1 MVDRPR
7 RRRRWLV
14 IALVVLLALVA
25 AVAIPAYAF
34 FQKDEPEVHAN
45 IEEQF
50 KYGSIGSEA
59 RLGVPYYVW
68 AVLPDVFPDLLPDH
82 PGTGWERFGF
92 IQEPGHPRP
101 IGFSFRKKPVGLV
114 GANCAACH
122 VGTVRAAPG
131 APRQI
136 VLGMPANVVSLDEY
150 VTFLRAAG
158 KDPRFD
164 ADTLMSAIERRFDLS
179 RSEKLL
185 YRYLVIPETKK
196 GLDELEDEFRWRDT
210 RPAVGPGRVDTFNPW
225 KYRLGLLDDRD
236 KTIGTV
242 DFPQIWN
249 QRDRIGLWLHWDGNN
264 NSLTERNLSATLA
277 AGAKEDSI
285 DFDSLNRIA
294 AYLLTLKPPAY
305 PAARIDRALAARGRV
320 IYEQQCATC
329 HDLGGPRVGQVTP
342 IAEVGTDRARLD
354 SFTPALANALN
365 TEVGKGESW
374 DFSHFRK
381 THGYA
386 NQPLDG
392 LWLRAPYLHNGSVP
406 TLRALLFPDERPAVF
421 WTGYDVY
428 DWKNVGFVSSGAEAE
443 RVGFRYDTRVRGN
456 GNGGHMY
463 GTDLPPAQR
472 LALIEYLKTK

>member
-1 MVDRPR
+1 
-7 RRRRWLV
+7 V

-82 PGTGWERFGF
+82 PGQGYERFGF

-131 APRQI
+131 APRQV

-150 VTFLRAAG
+150 VNFLRAAG

-164 ADTLMSAIERRFDLS
+164 ADTLMPAIERRFDLS

-196 GLDELEDEFRWRDT
+196 GIDELEDEFRWRDT
-210 RPAVGPGRVDTFNPW
+210 RPAVGPGRVDTFNP
-225 KYRLGLLDDRD
+225 
-236 KTIGTV
+236 
-242 DFPQIWN
+242 
-249 QRDRIGLWLHWDGNN
+249 
-264 NSLTERNLSATLA
+264 
-277 AGAKEDSI
+277 
-285 DFDSLNRIA
+285 
-294 AYLLTLKPPAY
+294 
-305 PAARIDRALAARGRV
+305 
-320 IYEQQCATC
+320 
-329 HDLGGPRVGQVTP
+329 
-342 IAEVGTDRARLD
+342 
-354 SFTPALANALN
+354 
-365 TEVGKGESW
+365 
-374 DFSHFRK
+374 
-381 THGYA
+381 
-386 NQPLDG
+386 
-392 LWLRAPYLHNGSVP
+392 
-406 TLRALLFPDERPAVF
+406 
-421 WTGYDVY
+421 
-428 DWKNVGFVSSGAEAE
+428 
-443 RVGFRYDTRVRGN
+443 
-456 GNGGHMY
+456 
-463 GTDLPPAQR
+463 
-472 LALIEYLKTK
+472 